1 MTVKPTAAIPVALT
15 ACLLYAPPALAAL
28 GGTYASVAADRAHFA
43 ARVASTSAA
52 THTVHALT
60 LPNGGTVKEY
70 TRADGTVFAV
80 AWSGRGRPDLRQ
92 LLGPWFDVMQ
102 ADNAART
109 GPPHRRALS
118 VGRSNFIVQ
127 SGGHSGAFW
136 GLALLPGL
144 APAGFSASDL
154 K

>member
-1 MTVKPTAAIPVALT
+1 MTVRPTAAIPVALT
-15 ACLLYAPPALAAL
+15 ACALFASPALAAL
-28 GGTYASVAADRAHFA
+28 GGAYASVAADRSHFA

-52 THTVHALT
+52 THTIHTLT

-70 TRADGTVFAV
+70 TRSDGTVFAV

-102 ADNAART
+102 ADNAVRT
-109 GPPHRRALS
+109 GPPRRRPLS
-118 VGRSNFIVQ
+118 VGRSNFIVH

-144 APAGFSASDL
+144 APAGFSANDL